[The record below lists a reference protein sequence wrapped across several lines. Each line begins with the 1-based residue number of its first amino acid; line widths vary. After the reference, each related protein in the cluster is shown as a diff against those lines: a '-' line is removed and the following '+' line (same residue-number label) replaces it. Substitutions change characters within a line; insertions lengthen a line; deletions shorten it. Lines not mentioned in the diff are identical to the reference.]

1 MLKSPKIKDILYIY
15 FGFEHNM
22 NFENFN
28 IVDGIMGNGYFLLSG
43 FHPRVMIGGR
53 FRYVFVLIKIP

>member
-28 IVDGIMGNGYFLLSG
+28 IVDGIMGNGYFLMSG
-43 FHPRVMIGGR
+43 FHPRGMIGGT
-53 FRYVFVLIKIP
+53 F